1 MDRLYSQ
8 YPGGVVGLA
17 LLLLRIVIGSWL
29 TRDDV
34 SRWIANAQPGQSATQ
49 IVIGVLLAALA
60 VLLVFGLRTSL
71 AVTTA
76 AGLLL
81 TSELYSHVSGSQSW
95 FYLLLQVSLCAS
107 VALLGPGGYSLDA
120 RLSGWRSIN
129 ISSRTR
135 NYQE

>member
-17 LLLLRIVIGSWL
+17 LLLLRIVIVSWL
-29 TRDDV
+29 TRDLV
-34 SRWIANAQPGQSATQ
+34 SRWIATPPARESAIQ
-49 IVIGVLLAALA
+49 MVIGVSLAALA

-71 AVTTA
+71 VASA
-76 AGLLL
+76 GAGLLL
-81 TSELYSHVSGSQSW
+81 ASELYSRFSGVPSW
-95 FYLLLQVSLCAS
+95 FCLLLQLLLCTS

-129 ISSRTR
+129 ISSRAK
-135 NYQE
+135 N

>member
-1 MDRLYSQ
+1 MERLYSQ

-29 TRDDV
+29 TRDGI
-34 SRWIANAQPGQSATQ
+34 SCWIANSLPGQSAIQ
-49 IVIGVLLAALA
+49 IVIGILLAALA
-60 VLLVFGLRTSL
+60 VLVVFGLRTSL
-71 AVTTA
+71 VVSVG

-81 TSELYSHVSGSQSW
+81 ASEQYSRASGDQSW
-95 FYLLLQVSLCAS
+95 SWLLSQVLLCAA

-129 ISSRTR
+129 ISSRAK
-135 NYQE
+135 N

>member
-1 MDRLYSQ
+1 MERLYSQ

-29 TRDDV
+29 MRDGV
-34 SRWIANAQPGQSATQ
+34 FRSIANSQAGQSATQ

-71 AVTTA
+71 VVTTA
-76 AGLLL
+76 AGLLV
-81 TSELYSHVSGSQSW
+81 TSELYSHVSGGQGW

-135 NYQE
+135 N

>member
-29 TRDDV
+29 TRDGV
-34 SRWIANAQPGQSATQ
+34 ARWIANSQPGQSATQ

-76 AGLLL
+76 AGLLM
-81 TSELYSHVSGSQSW
+81 TSELYSHVSGGQSW

-129 ISSRTR
+129 ISLRTR
-135 NYQE
+135 N

>member
-34 SRWIANAQPGQSATQ
+34 SRWVANAQPGQSATQ

-76 AGLLL
+76 AGLLV
-81 TSELYSHVSGSQSW
+81 TSELYSHVSGGQAW

-107 VALLGPGGYSLDA
+107 IALLGPGGYSLDA
-120 RLSGWRSIN
+120 RLLGWRSID
-129 ISSRTR
+129 ISSRTK
-135 NYQE
+135 N

>member
-1 MDRLYSQ
+1 MERLYSQ

-71 AVTTA
+71 AVTAA

-81 TSELYSHVSGSQSW
+81 ASELYVSGGQGW

-135 NYQE
+135 N

>member
-1 MDRLYSQ
+1 MERLYSQ

-29 TRDDV
+29 TRDGI
-34 SRWIANAQPGQSATQ
+34 SCWIANSAPGASAIQ
-49 IVIGVLLAALA
+49 IVIGIMLAALA
-60 VLLVFGLRTSL
+60 VLVVFGLRTSL
-71 AVTTA
+71 VVSVG

-81 TSELYSHVSGSQSW
+81 ASEQYSRAWGGQSW
-95 FYLLLQVSLCAS
+95 SWLLSQVLLCAA

-129 ISSRTR
+129 ISSRAK
-135 NYQE
+135 N

>member
-1 MDRLYSQ
+1 MDRMYSQ

-17 LLLLRIVIGSWL
+17 LLLVRIVIGSWL
-29 TRDDV
+29 TRNGV
-34 SRWIANAQPGQSATQ
+34 FRWIANSQTGQSATQ
-49 IVIGVLLAALA
+49 IVIGVLFAALA
-60 VLLVFGLRTSL
+60 VLLVLGLRTSL
-71 AVTTA
+71 AVTAA

-81 TSELYSHVSGSQSW
+81 ASELYSHVSGGQSW

-135 NYQE
+135 N